1 MNRPHPGRARRRAR
15 HLRLLRRR
23 GVAAVE
29 FAIVAPALLTVLGA
43 ATDFGRALAIS
54 TQLQQAA
61 LAGATYAFAA
71 QQEAGVDGTI
81 SASAVK
87 AVVQASMTLSPAP
100 TVTVSGPAPECTST
114 SGSSTTL
121 TSGTA
126 GVDCPSG
133 SLPNTYVVITV
144 QYAFTPLM
152 PTYSMLASTTLSVT
166 SNVVLY

>member
-1 MNRPHPGRARRRAR
+1 MNRPHPGAARHRAR
-15 HLRLLRRR
+15 HLRLHRRR

-29 FAIVAPALLTVLGA
+29 FAIVAPALLAVLGA

-71 QQEAGVDGTI
+71 QQEAGVSGTI
-81 SASAVK
+81 SASAVQQ
-87 AVVQASMTLSPAP
+87 VVQANLSLSPAA
-100 TVTVSGPAPECTST
+100 TVTVSGPSAQCTST
-114 SGSSTTL
+114 SGSTTTL

-126 GVDCPSG
+126 GVDCANG

-144 QYAFTPLM
+144 HYAFTPMM
-152 PTYSMLASTTLSVT
+152 PAYSMLASTTLSVT